1 MYKKGTKNKVNKTEK
16 AEIEKLL
23 KDRKSL
29 ICDKVFEISF
39 QKVKEILGMPK
50 WEEEKFQGLLTS
62 TIWNSSAK
70 DVKEILGMTEWEEE
84 KFQGLLTSNIWNSSA
99 KDVKKKIH
107 MECWKDERYKH
118 LLKPSI
124 FSVSTRNIEKGIEL
138 SEEYNFSSYITI
150 NFLRKNLDDQRIIIK
165 YMIANKIDLIID
177 DERCKNKKILN
188 PILSAANSVLKRKY
202 KIDIDKIKKENKK
215 GEDYVFSR

>member
-1 MYKKGTKNKVNKTEK
+1 MNKTEK

-39 QKVKEILGMPK
+39 QKVKEILGM
-50 WEEEKFQGLLTS
+50 
-62 TIWNSSAK
+62 
-70 DVKEILGMTEWEEE
+70 TEWEDE

-138 SEEYNFSSYITI
+138 SEEYNFSNYITI

-215 GEDYVFSR
+215 GKDYVFSR